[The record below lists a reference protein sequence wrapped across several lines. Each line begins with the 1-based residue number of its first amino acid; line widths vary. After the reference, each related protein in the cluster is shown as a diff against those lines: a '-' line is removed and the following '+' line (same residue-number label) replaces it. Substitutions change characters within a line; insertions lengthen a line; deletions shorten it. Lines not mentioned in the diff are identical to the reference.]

1 MSLYTRARKHIDMNR
16 VKEMREEKIKIQKIA
31 EDKKQQE
38 EILAEMKRIQIK
50 EDPKYYN
57 WRREVDEDESARQ
70 IALQEQQYLL
80 HFVQN
85 TVPKHYDWRTG
96 EFNTNSMKEVNELV
110 LKRLE
115 DIDDALS
122 EGMSSKGFEYLY
134 GGIVTYDIVSMSPT
148 LVSSTFAQDLINASS
163 EVTSH
168 MFGPNFPGSHI
179 NSIGDYEVDSSR
191 RVNVNAYYDSTYGSA
206 SGSGSRFTL
215 NTTHGTGAASRASLQ
230 SALGITLPTGIPNGS
245 LTGTPTEGSAVQR
258 TFTGAK
264 AGNIINFTWGFSS
277 SEKGLPHSIK
287 VDDYAFVAISG
298 RTTKFVSIL
307 GNGDVKGGSFKY
319 RLKASD
325 IDASGNVKVSIGVVD
340 VHDKLYNTTLRVT
353 NFGSLYAGEIG
364 TIGDTTDAADLGMPV
379 KPPKKGED
387 EIAQGLPYTDS
398 DDAFDDPYYQGP
410 PPDLDDDSD
419 FDPDDF
425 EYAGTNWDL
434 YNWMNK
440 TYGLPAAEW
449 KKNNPT
455 KPDASNPHLPAG
467 SYVPKASAVSEP
479 VVAHHEPQ
487 GEVLSEKKR
496 LKSVKDFSN
505 YPGKPSPMGFPE
517 EDPPKM
523 INGYH
528 PDLVDGKEVSK
539 RFNRLDP
546 ISARAMP
553 KTGNPHIDKKVRA
566 AAKKPK

>member
-387 EIAQGLPYTDS
+387 EIAQAYPPGGPNPYGTPG
-398 DDAFDDPYYQGP
+398 ADDPFDNDYYKGP

-419 FDPDDF
+419 FPDLF
-425 EYAGTNWDL
+425 PELDL
-434 YNWMNK
+434 AKAKKKKK
-440 TYGLPAAEW
+440 TQ
-449 KKNNPT
+449 
-455 KPDASNPHLPAG
+455 
-467 SYVPKASAVSEP
+467 
-479 VVAHHEPQ
+479 VAHYEPQ

-553 KTGNPHIDKKVRA
+553 LTGNSHIDKKVRA

>member
-1 MSLYTRARKHIDMNR
+1 MSLYTRARRHVDMNR
-16 VKEMREEKIKIQKIA
+16 VKELREEKIKRQKIA
-31 EDKKQQE
+31 EVKKQQE
-38 EILAEMKRIQIK
+38 EILAELKRIEIK

-96 EFNTNSMKEVNELV
+96 KFNTNSMKEANKLV

-122 EGMSSKGFEYLY
+122 EGMSSKDFQYLY
-134 GGIVTYDIVSMSPT
+134 GGIVTYDIVSMNPT

-191 RVNVNAYYDSTYGSA
+191 RVNVNAYYDSTFGSA
-206 SGSGSRFTL
+206 SGYGNSFTL
-215 NTTHGTGAASRASLQ
+215 NTVDGAGAASISTLQ
-230 SALGITLPTGIPNGS
+230 SALGISLPTGIPNGTF
-245 LTGTPTEGSAVQR
+245 TGTPTEGSAVQR

-264 AGNIINFTWGFSS
+264 PGNVINFTWGFTS
-277 SEKGLPHSIK
+277 SEKGLPYSIK

-319 RLKASD
+319 NLKASD
-325 IDASGNVKVSIGVVD
+325 IDANGNVKVSIGVVD
-340 VHDKLYNTTLRVT
+340 VYDKLYNTTLRVS

-528 PDLVDGKEVSK
+528 PDLVNGKNVAD

-553 KTGNPHIDKKVRA
+553 LTGNPHIDKKVRA